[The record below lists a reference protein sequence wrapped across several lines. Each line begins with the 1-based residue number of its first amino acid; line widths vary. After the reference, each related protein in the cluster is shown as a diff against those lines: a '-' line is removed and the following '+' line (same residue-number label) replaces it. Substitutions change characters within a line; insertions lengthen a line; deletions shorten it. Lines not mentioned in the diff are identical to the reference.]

1 MADSV
6 TYRAAPSAY
15 IGFGVICAGLALL
28 GVVAAI
34 ISPMS
39 WTPVLIPVGGY
50 ILVWLW
56 LSGYRL
62 AFSADRLSYRTV
74 FAPERAISYENIKSI
89 APAPSTGA
97 FESPYTVSVKSTS
110 GEELR
115 INAKVFP
122 REAVQRL
129 MAVKT

>member
-34 ISPMS
+34 ISSMS

-50 ILVWLW
+50 ILVWVW
-56 LSGYRL
+56 LSRYRL
-62 AFSADRLSYRTV
+62 VFSADHLSYQTV
-74 FAPERAISYENIKSI
+74 FASERAISYENIKSI
-89 APAPSTGA
+89 AVASDTGA
-97 FESPYTVSVKSTS
+97 FESPYTVSVRSTG

-129 MAVKT
+129 MAAKS